1 MLVMGNNG
9 YEDVSDILEKVMITY
24 MNGVRNIRHAGAT
37 LFYAVVLAANAG
49 HCLAAPQDAGMKS
62 RSDSIPEHALVSSA
76 PIAVSPLPD
85 ALAAL
90 SNDSERLYSL
100 ANADDW
106 SNIPRTANAIRLD
119 YNQLPITLTDFP
131 AQSTQLASAIMDLNQ
146 QVLGHHRYPIMRS
159 VNRIMLIAARLAAPF
174 RPRVPFAIELLG
186 YYGREI
192 EVGAMTGDI
201 GAVNNA
207 ASQLPQVLTKLH
219 STIVQRESV
228 TAAEGLDNIAALLVH
243 AGTPD
248 DDHQLALLIA
258 DEVANLRRIFP

>member
-1 MLVMGNNG
+1 MNIVM
-9 YEDVSDILEKVMITY
+9 K
-24 MNGVRNIRHAGAT
+24 IRHMAAT
-37 LFYAVVLAANAG
+37 MFYAVVLAANAG

-62 RSDSIPEHALVSSA
+62 RSESIPQHALVSSG

-100 ANADDW
+100 ASADDW
-106 SNIPRTANAIRLD
+106 PNISHTANAIRLD
-119 YNQLPITLTDFP
+119 YNQLPINLTDFP

-159 VNRIMLIAARLAAPF
+159 ANRIMLIAARLAAPF
-174 RPRVPFAIELLG
+174 RSRVPFAIELLG

-192 EVGAMTGDI
+192 EVGAMTGDT
-201 GAVNNA
+201 GAVHSA
-207 ASQLPQVLTKLH
+207 ASQLPQVLTTLH
-219 STIVQRESV
+219 ATVAQRGSV
-228 TAAEGLDNIAALLVH
+228 AAAEGLDNIAALLVH

-248 DDHQLALLIA
+248 DYHQLALLIA
-258 DEVANLRRIFP
+258 DEVAALRRIFR